1 MFYSLSAG
9 VANGSQAMKPAGAAA
24 NRSLTRR
31 APGTSVRLFLCGDV
45 MTGRAIDQIMP
56 YPGDPKLHEPFVKS
70 AKKYLALA
78 EKASGPIPRS
88 VSPSYVWGDALAE
101 LDRTRPDVRIV
112 NLETTVTT
120 AGDPWPDKPV
130 HYRMNPANLPCLSAA
145 KIDCCTLANNHILDW
160 GYPGLKET
168 LARLH
173 AAGIRT
179 AGAGANLAEARAPS
193 VIQLA
198 TGKRV
203 LVFAY
208 GSASAGIPAS
218 WVARAR
224 QAGVST
230 IDEEDPSAVS
240 NVTTAIR
247 AVKRPGDLA
256 IVSIHW
262 GSNWGY
268 EIPSAQRSVAHRL
281 IDEAGVDVVYG
292 HSSHHPRPI
301 EVHSGKLILY
311 GCGDFLNDYEGIG
324 HHPEY
329 RPELGLM
336 YLPDLDAESGR
347 LKRLMLVPIRVRK
360 LRVNRA
366 NAEEANW
373 LREMLEREGRAFDT
387 SFSLTRDGSLEL
399 VNQ

>member
-1 MFYSLSAG
+1 VFCSLSAEG
-9 VANGSQAMKPAGAAA
+9 ANGSQATKPAGVAAIQSVPRKA
-24 NRSLTRR
+24 SD
-31 APGTSVRLFLCGDV
+31 TSVRLFLCGDV

-56 YPGDPKLHEPFVKS
+56 YPGDPKLYEPVVRS
-70 AKKYLALA
+70 AKEYLALA

-101 LDRTRPDVRIV
+101 LDRARPDARIV
-112 NLETTVTT
+112 NLETAVTI

-130 HYRMNPANLPCLSAA
+130 HYRMNPANVSCLSVAR
-145 KIDCCTLANNHILDW
+145 IDCCTLANNHILDW
-160 GYPGLKET
+160 GYTGLKET
-168 LARLH
+168 IARLH

-179 AGAGANLAEARAPS
+179 AGAGASLAESRAPS

-198 TGKRV
+198 TGRRV
-203 LVFAY
+203 IVFAY

-218 WVARAR
+218 WAARAR

-230 IDEEDPSAVS
+230 IDEEDPAAVGEVAS
-240 NVTTAIR
+240 AIR
-247 AVKRPGDLA
+247 SVKRPGDLA
-256 IVSIHW
+256 VVSIHW

-268 EIPSAQRSVAHRL
+268 DVPDAQRSVAHRL

-324 HHPEY
+324 HHSAY

-347 LKRLMLVPIRVRK
+347 LERLMLVPVR
-360 LRVNRA
+360 LRKFSINRA
-366 NAEEANW
+366 TAAEADW
-373 LREMLEREGRAFDT
+373 LRDMLEREGSAFGT
-387 SFSLTRDGSLEL
+387 SFALTREGCLDL
-399 VNQ
+399 VNL